1 MNILINSDCCFAGF
15 ASTTTL
21 YLSKSD
27 TKYGSVGAYV
37 ENFFPSAVIPVRLGP
52 SISTL
57 EILPVLTCAI
67 NSE

>member
-1 MNILINSDCCFAGF
+1 MLINKDCCFAGF

-21 YLSKSD
+21 YFSKSD

-37 ENFFPSAVIPVRLGP
+37 ENFFPSEVIPVRLLP
-52 SISTL
+52 LMSTL
-57 EILPVLTCAI
+57 EILPDLTCAI